1 MTNEADK
8 NLTNFMKLVR
18 YKQYFFITFEFQVVE
33 NILKIDIDA
42 LLMLYSTYMHCIAQ
56 TSHIDFLLDYYVVS
70 EYIDTYIQM
79 DTQTGDCNYIS

>member
-1 MTNEADK
+1 M
-8 NLTNFMKLVR
+8 
-18 YKQYFFITFEFQVVE
+18 FEYYQFE

-79 DTQTGDCNYIS
+79 DTQTGD